1 MGSKKNSY
9 NLSADVIR
17 ALAIFGVV
25 IIHTANAVYGRPD
38 FFDGISWW
46 FAIILNS
53 VSRASIPLFILVS
66 GYFILAKHETFR
78 QTLKRTINRIGIPLV
93 FWFLVY
99 TVWNAGN
106 PTFEYF
112 NLSLIYRLFT
122 VNVFYLYFFIIL
134 IGLYLVSPL
143 IKKYLLDSKKWSNK
157 NLTALLLIGGSAF
170 YFIQYFFSLCT
181 PANSLIYWIPYTGLF
196 VAGYTIGK
204 SKFKNLKL
212 LTILFMTSLSA
223 TIAGAYFYYLLT
235 FQENYLLGDRGCLSF
250 YTDSFLSIN
259 VVVMSLSIYAF
270 LMHFDFNKIV
280 KGRLKK
286 LIYSIARASLGIYIL
301 HIFLL
306 NILDSKLKL
315 FDPIAPAWLY
325 VLIKLFVIFTLA
337 YLLSLILTKIPIIKR
352 TLGETK

>member
-1 MGSKKNSY
+1 MDSKKSSY

-17 ALAIFGVV
+17 VLAIIGVV
-25 IIHTANAVYGRPD
+25 IIHTANSVYGRPD
-38 FFDGISWW
+38 FFGGISWW

-66 GYFILAKHETFR
+66 GYFILAKHETYKK
-78 QTLKRTINRIGIPLV
+78 TLIRTINRIGIPLI

-99 TVWNAGN
+99 TVWNGGS
-106 PTFEYF
+106 PTLEYF

-122 VNVFYLYFFIIL
+122 VNVFILYFFIIL
-134 IGLYLVSPL
+134 IGLYLSSPL
-143 IKKYLLDSKKWSNK
+143 IKKLLNSKISRPKITIFLLFGGCIYFLVQYL
-157 NLTALLLIGGSAF
+157 
-170 YFIQYFFSLCT
+170 FSLCT
-181 PANSLIYWIPYTGLF
+181 PAYSLIYWIPFVGLF
-196 VAGYTIGK
+196 AAGFTIGNK
-204 SKFKNLKL
+204 KIGNLTL
-212 LTILFMTSLSA
+212 PILGFILSA
-223 TIAGAYFYYLLT
+223 GLTIAGAYLYYSLS
-235 FQENYLLGDRGCLSF
+235 FQGNYLLNDRGCLSF

-259 VVVMSLSIYAF
+259 VVVMSISIYAL

-301 HIFLL
+301 HIVIL

-337 YLLSLILTKIPIIKR
+337 YAASLILMKIPLIKR
-352 TLGETK
+352 TLGESK